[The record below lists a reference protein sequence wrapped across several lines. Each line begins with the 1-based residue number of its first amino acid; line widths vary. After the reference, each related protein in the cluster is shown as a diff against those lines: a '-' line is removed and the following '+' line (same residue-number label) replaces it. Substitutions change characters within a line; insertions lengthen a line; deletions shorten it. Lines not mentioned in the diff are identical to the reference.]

1 MSTLDLRQPVL
12 DGLWNL
18 PAALLARASEIARA
32 AIEVFAEA
40 QETARAAEQRFP
52 FMMES

>member
-18 PAALLARASEIARA
+18 PAALLARAGEIVRA

-40 QETARAAEQRFP
+40 QDAARAAEQRFP